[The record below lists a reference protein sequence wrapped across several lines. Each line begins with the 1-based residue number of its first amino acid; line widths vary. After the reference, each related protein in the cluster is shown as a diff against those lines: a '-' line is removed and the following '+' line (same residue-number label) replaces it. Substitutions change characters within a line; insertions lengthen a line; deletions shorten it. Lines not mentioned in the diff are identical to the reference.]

1 MVLCPCMS
9 LASILDTAR
18 KLGIPVVITNDQG
31 LAPQVVMPFEDFA
44 SMVGV
49 TTPSRERKPRLT
61 SIPKTKDEVIQALEG
76 LKGERIPDDE
86 IFDVS
91 VEEEVVAEPSEADQL
106 LEDHFYFEQL
116 DDKESP

>member
-1 MVLCPCMS
+1 MS
-9 LASILDTAR
+9 LTSILDTAR
-18 KLGIPVVITNDQG
+18 KLGIPVVITNDRG
-31 LAPQVVMPFEDFA
+31 DAPQVVMPFEDFA

-49 TTPSRERKPRLT
+49 TTPKERKPRLT

-86 IFDVS
+86 VFDVS
-91 VEEEVVAEPSEADQL
+91 VEEEVVTEPSGDGQL
-106 LEDHFYFEQL
+106 LEDHFYFEPL